1 MRQNFLLHGG
11 LFFVN
16 GDYNRCHASTHIHS
30 PSPKQEFLVPQF
42 IFSLVFRTIITDVSD
57 WNVKELHGMSSFFRK
72 LQIRL
77 QSFMQDRNGVDDL
90 GWAALILGFVLY
102 MFDAV
107 LRTGVLAAAGMA
119 AYGYSV
125 FRALSR
131 NHGQRNLENRRFV
144 NAIRN
149 VSTKAKQFLLRVKN
163 SRHYKYFR
171 CPNCRILI
179 RLARG
184 SGEKTLRCPKCRH
197 EFTRKA

>member
-1 MRQNFLLHGG
+1 
-11 LFFVN
+11 
-16 GDYNRCHASTHIHS
+16 
-30 PSPKQEFLVPQF
+30 
-42 IFSLVFRTIITDVSD
+42 
-57 WNVKELHGMSSFFRK
+57 MSSFFRK

-125 FRALSR
+125 FRMLSR
-131 NHGQRNLENRRFV
+131 NRGQRNLENRRFI

-149 VSTKAKQFLLRVKN
+149 VSTKGKQFLLRVKN
-163 SRHYKYFR
+163 SRYYKYFR
-171 CPNCRILI
+171 CPNCGILI